1 MGAELNQSGDLV
13 PPDELYE
20 ACRVMAKYVKHTGGT
35 EWDFS
40 RLHTMSIDPAFTR
53 LVESYLSSVLS
64 SDADRKGWKIPETT
78 LILPWIVRLFPD
90 IRYIYWVR
98 DPRDNILGGHKTDD
112 LADFGVLYG
121 KTDDVYRR
129 RAISW
134 RYQHEIYK
142 ATPKPRHIVE
152 VRFEAFVRRQEE
164 VLGRL
169 EEFLGFDL
177 VKIPVRSESVGRWKS
192 AEVDLNYPVLN
203 DGLEH
208 FGYFRHDPAR
218 PE

>member
-152 VRFEAFVRRQEE
+152 VRFEDVVSRQEE